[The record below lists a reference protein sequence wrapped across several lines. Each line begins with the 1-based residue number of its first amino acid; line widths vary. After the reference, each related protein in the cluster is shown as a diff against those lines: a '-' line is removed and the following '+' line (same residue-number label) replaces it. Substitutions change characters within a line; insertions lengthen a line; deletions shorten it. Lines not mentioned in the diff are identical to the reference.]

1 MIDQNHLESIY
12 DEYSKGLYCYF
23 LSFTRCDAD
32 AADLLQD
39 IFVKLARNPRC
50 LDRVES
56 ARSFLFRMAHN
67 LAVDWSR
74 RGKSRRERVEGLAA
88 EPLSILSELADPDAE
103 CFRTRLEAALAT
115 LPEEQRSAVY
125 LKLWGELSAEEIGKV
140 CGVSANT
147 VWSRYR
153 YGLEKLRR
161 ILRPVYDEIKN

>member
-1 MIDQNHLESIY
+1 MIDQSHLESLY
-12 DEYSKGLYCYF
+12 DDYSKGLYGYF

-39 IFVKLARNPRC
+39 VFVKLARNPRC
-50 LDRVES
+50 LDRVKNV
-56 ARSFLFRMAHN
+56 RSFLFRMAHN

-74 RGKSRRERVEGLAA
+74 RGKSRRKRAEDLAKMPA
-88 EPLSILSELADPDAE
+88 VLLETDPDTE
-103 CFRTRLEAALAT
+103 QFRASLEDALAE

-125 LKLWGELSAEEIGKV
+125 MKLWGELTAEEIADA

-147 VWSRYR
+147 ISSRYR
-153 YGLEKLRR
+153 YGLEKLRT